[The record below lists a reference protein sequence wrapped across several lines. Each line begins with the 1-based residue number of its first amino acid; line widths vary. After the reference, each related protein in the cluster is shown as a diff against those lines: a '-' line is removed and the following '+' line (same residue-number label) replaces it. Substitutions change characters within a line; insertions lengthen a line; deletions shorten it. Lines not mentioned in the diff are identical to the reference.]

1 MGPITVGP
9 SSSHT
14 AGAVRIGLVCR
25 MLLDDEVK
33 KAKITF
39 YGSFADTYRGHGTD
53 KAVVGGLLGFR
64 TDNEKIRES
73 LRLAEFRG
81 LNYTFQTAEDPKLHP
96 NTVLIEAAS
105 REKKVRVQGA
115 SVGGG
120 AICITEINGMA
131 VSISFTEHTLILFH
145 KDSQGVLASIAHIL
159 SSNGYNIG
167 NLRLSRT
174 RREGDVITVVET
186 DMPVD
191 PSTAGQLRSVE
202 SVSEAV
208 VIPKFEEASHG
219 DSQY

>member
-1 MGPITVGP
+1 MSIGLFDIMGPITIGP

-14 AGAVRIGLVCR
+14 AGAARIGLACR
-25 MLLDDEVK
+25 LLLEDEVK
-33 KAKITF
+33 TAKITF
-39 YGSFADTYRGHGTD
+39 YGSFADTYHGHGTD
-53 KAVVGGLLGFR
+53 KAVIGGLLGFR

-81 LNYTFQTAEDPKLHP
+81 LSYEFFTADDPKLHP
-96 NTVLIEAAS
+96 NTVLIEASS
-105 REKKVRVQGA
+105 RDKTVRVQGA

-120 AICITEINGMA
+120 AIRITEINGMA
-131 VSISFTEHTLILFH
+131 VQIPFVEDTLILFH
-145 KDSQGVLASIAHIL
+145 RDAPGVLASIAHIL

-186 DMPVD
+186 DVPVD
-191 PSTAGQLRSVE
+191 GATTGQLRSVE

-208 VIPKFEEASHG
+208 VIPHF
-219 DSQY
+219 

>member
-1 MGPITVGP
+1 MSIGLFDILGPITIGP

-25 MLLDDEVK
+25 MLLEDDPK
-33 KAKITF
+33 HARITF
-39 YGSFADTYRGHGTD
+39 YGSFADTYHGHGTD

-81 LNYTFQTAEDPKLHP
+81 LSFEIFTAEDPRLHP
-96 NTVLIEAAS
+96 NTVMIEAS
-105 REKKVRVQGA
+105 YKEKTVRIQGA

-120 AICITEINGMA
+120 AIRITEINGMA
-131 VSISFTEHTLILFH
+131 VQITFIEDTLILFH
-145 KDSQGVLASIAHIL
+145 RDSPGVLASIAHIL

-186 DMPVD
+186 DVPVD
-191 PSTAGQLRSVE
+191 RATVDQLRSVE

-208 VIPKFEEASHG
+208 VIPRF
-219 DSQY
+219 

>member
-1 MGPITVGP
+1 MSIGLFDILGPITIGP

-25 MLLDDEVK
+25 MLLEDDVK
-33 KAKITF
+33 HARITF
-39 YGSFADTYRGHGTD
+39 YGSFADTYHGHGTD

-81 LNYTFQTAEDPKLHP
+81 LSFEIFTAEDSRQHP
-96 NTVLIEAAS
+96 NTVVIEARS
-105 REKKVRVQGA
+105 KDKKVRLQGA

-120 AICITEINGMA
+120 AIRITEINGMA
-131 VSISFTEHTLILFH
+131 VQITFIEDTLILFH
-145 KDSQGVLASIAHIL
+145 RDSPGVLASIAHIL

-186 DMPVD
+186 DVPVD
-191 PSTAGQLRSVE
+191 VATVDQLRSVE

-208 VIPKFEEASHG
+208 VIPRF
-219 DSQY
+219 

>member
-1 MGPITVGP
+1 MSIGLFDILGPITIGP

-25 MLLDDEVK
+25 MLLDDDIK
-33 KAKITF
+33 HARITF
-39 YGSFADTYRGHGTD
+39 YGSFADTYHGHGTD
-53 KAVVGGLLGFR
+53 KAVVGGLLGFF

-81 LNYTFQTAEDPKLHP
+81 LSYEIFTAEDPRMHP
-96 NTVLIEAAS
+96 NTVMIEARTKDKS
-105 REKKVRVQGA
+105 VRIQGA

-120 AICITEINGMA
+120 SIRITEINGMA
-131 VSISFTEHTLILFH
+131 VQITFNEDTLILFH
-145 KDSQGVLASIAHIL
+145 RDSPGVLASIAHIL

-186 DMPVD
+186 DVPVD
-191 PSTAGQLRSVE
+191 QTTVSQLWSVE

-208 VIPKFEEASHG
+208 VIPRF
-219 DSQY
+219 

>member
-1 MGPITVGP
+1 MSIGLFDIMGPITIGP

-25 MLLDDEVK
+25 MLLGDDVK
-33 KAKITF
+33 HARITF
-39 YGSFADTYRGHGTD
+39 YGSFADTYHGHGTD
-53 KAVVGGLLGFR
+53 KAVIGGLLGFR

-81 LNYTFQTAEDPKLHP
+81 LSYEIFTQEDPRLHP
-96 NTVLIEAAS
+96 NTVVIEAS
-105 REKKVRVQGA
+105 SKDKKVRLQGA

-120 AICITEINGMA
+120 AFRVNEINGMA
-131 VSISFTEHTLILFH
+131 VQVTFAEDTLILFH
-145 KDSQGVLASIAHIL
+145 RDSPGVLASIAHIL

-186 DMPVD
+186 DVPVD
-191 PSTAGQLRSVE
+191 EATVDQLRSVE

-208 VIPKFEEASHG
+208 VIPRF
-219 DSQY
+219 

>member
-1 MGPITVGP
+1 MSIGLFDILGPITIGP

-25 MLLDDEVK
+25 MLLEDDVK
-33 KAKITF
+33 HARITF
-39 YGSFADTYRGHGTD
+39 YGSFADTYHGHGTD

-81 LNYTFQTAEDPKLHP
+81 LSFEIFTAEDPRLHP
-96 NTVLIEAAS
+96 NTVVIEAQS
-105 REKKVRVQGA
+105 KEKTVRIQGA

-120 AICITEINGMA
+120 AIRITEINGMA
-131 VSISFTEHTLILFH
+131 VQITFVEDTLILFH
-145 KDSQGVLASIAHIL
+145 RDSPGVLASIAHIL

-186 DMPVD
+186 DVPVD
-191 PSTAGQLRSVE
+191 PSTVCQLRSVE

-208 VIPKFEEASHG
+208 VIPRF
-219 DSQY
+219 

>member
-1 MGPITVGP
+1 MSIGLFDILGPITIGP

-25 MLLDDEVK
+25 MLLDDDIK
-33 KAKITF
+33 HARITF
-39 YGSFADTYRGHGTD
+39 YGSFADTYHGHGTD

-81 LNYTFQTAEDPKLHP
+81 LSFEIFTAEDPRLHP
-96 NTVLIEAAS
+96 NTVLIEARS
-105 REKKVRVQGA
+105 KDKTVRVQGA

-131 VSISFTEHTLILFH
+131 VQITFNEDTLILFH
-145 KDSQGVLASIAHIL
+145 RDAPGVLASIAHIL

-186 DMPVD
+186 DVPVD
-191 PSTAGQLRSVE
+191 QTTVSQLWSVE
-202 SVSEAV
+202 SVAEAV
-208 VIPKFEEASHG
+208 VIPRF
-219 DSQY
+219 

>member
-1 MGPITVGP
+1 MSIGLFDILGPITIGP

-25 MLLDDEVK
+25 MLLDDDIK
-33 KAKITF
+33 HARITF
-39 YGSFADTYRGHGTD
+39 YGSFADTYHGHGTD
-53 KAVVGGLLGFR
+53 KAVVGGLLGFF

-81 LNYTFQTAEDPKLHP
+81 LSYEIFTAEGPRMHP
-96 NTVLIEAAS
+96 NTVMIEARTKDKS
-105 REKKVRVQGA
+105 VRIQGA

-120 AICITEINGMA
+120 AIRITEINGMA
-131 VSISFTEHTLILFH
+131 VQITFNEDTLILFH
-145 KDSQGVLASIAHIL
+145 RDSPGVLASIAHIL

-186 DMPVD
+186 DVPVD
-191 PSTAGQLRSVE
+191 QTTVSQLWSVE

-208 VIPKFEEASHG
+208 VIPRF
-219 DSQY
+219 

>member
-1 MGPITVGP
+1 MSIGLFDILGPITIGP

-14 AGAVRIGLVCR
+14 AGAVRIGLACR
-25 MLLDDEVK
+25 MLLDDDVRY
-33 KAKITF
+33 ASITF
-39 YGSFADTYRGHGTD
+39 YGSFADTYHGHGTD
-53 KAVVGGLLGFR
+53 KAVVGGLLGFS

-81 LNYTFQTAEDPKLHP
+81 LSFEISTAEDPRLHP
-96 NTVLIEAAS
+96 NTVLIEARS
-105 REKKVRVQGA
+105 RDKTVRVQGA

-120 AICITEINGMA
+120 AIRITEINGMA
-131 VSISFTEHTLILFH
+131 VQITFVEDTLILFH
-145 KDSQGVLASIAHIL
+145 RDSPGVLASIAHIL

-186 DMPVD
+186 DVPVD
-191 PSTAGQLRSVE
+191 QATVAQLRSVE

-208 VIPKFEEASHG
+208 VIPRF
-219 DSQY
+219 

>member
-1 MGPITVGP
+1 MSIGLFDILGPITIGP

-14 AGAVRIGLVCR
+14 AGAVRIGMVCR
-25 MLLDDEVK
+25 MLLEDD
-33 KAKITF
+33 AKHARITF
-39 YGSFADTYRGHGTD
+39 YGSFADTYHGHGTD

-81 LNYTFQTAEDPKLHP
+81 LSFEIFTAEDPRLHP
-96 NTVLIEAAS
+96 NTVVIEAS
-105 REKKVRVQGA
+105 SKEKTVRIQGA

-120 AICITEINGMA
+120 AIRITEINGMA
-131 VSISFTEHTLILFH
+131 VQITFIEDTLILFH
-145 KDSQGVLASIAHIL
+145 RDSPGVLASIAHIL

-186 DMPVD
+186 DVPVD
-191 PSTAGQLRSVE
+191 RATVDQLRSVE

-208 VIPKFEEASHG
+208 VIPRF
-219 DSQY
+219 

>member
-1 MGPITVGP
+1 MSIGLFDILGPITIGP

-25 MLLDDEVK
+25 MLLQDDVK
-33 KAKITF
+33 HARITF
-39 YGSFADTYRGHGTD
+39 YGSFADTYHGHGTD

-81 LNYTFQTAEDPKLHP
+81 LSFEIFTAEDPRLHP
-96 NTVLIEAAS
+96 NTVAIEARS
-105 REKKVRVQGA
+105 KDKTVRVQGA

-120 AICITEINGMA
+120 AIRITEINGMA
-131 VSISFTEHTLILFH
+131 VQITFNEDTLILFH
-145 KDSQGVLASIAHIL
+145 RDEHGVLASIAHIL

-167 NLRLSRT
+167 NLRLSRI

-186 DMPVD
+186 DVPVD
-191 PSTAGQLRSVE
+191 QTTVNQLWSVE
-202 SVSEAV
+202 SVSDAV
-208 VIPKFEEASHG
+208 VIPRF
-219 DSQY
+219 

>member
-1 MGPITVGP
+1 MSIGLFDILGPITIGP

-25 MLLDDEVK
+25 MLLDDDIK
-33 KAKITF
+33 HARITF
-39 YGSFADTYRGHGTD
+39 YGSFADTYHGHGTD
-53 KAVVGGLLGFR
+53 KAVVGGLLGFF

-81 LNYTFQTAEDPKLHP
+81 LSYEIFTAEDPRMHP
-96 NTVLIEAAS
+96 NTVMIEARTKDKS
-105 REKKVRVQGA
+105 VRIQGA

-120 AICITEINGMA
+120 AIRITEINGMA
-131 VSISFTEHTLILFH
+131 VQITFNEDTLILFH
-145 KDSQGVLASIAHIL
+145 RDSPGVLASIAHIL

-186 DMPVD
+186 DVPVD
-191 PSTAGQLRSVE
+191 QTTVSQLWSVE

-208 VIPKFEEASHG
+208 VIPRF
-219 DSQY
+219 

>member
-1 MGPITVGP
+1 MSIGLFDILGPITIGP

-25 MLLDDEVK
+25 MLLEDDVK
-33 KAKITF
+33 HARITF
-39 YGSFADTYRGHGTD
+39 YGSFADTYHGHGTD

-81 LNYTFQTAEDPKLHP
+81 LSFEIFTTEDPRLHP
-96 NTVLIEAAS
+96 NTVVIEAQS
-105 REKKVRVQGA
+105 KEKNVRIQGA

-120 AICITEINGMA
+120 AIRITEINGMA
-131 VSISFTEHTLILFH
+131 VQITFVEDTLILFH
-145 KDSQGVLASIAHIL
+145 RDSPGVLASIAHIL

-186 DMPVD
+186 DVPVD
-191 PSTAGQLRSVE
+191 PSTVDQLRSVE

-208 VIPKFEEASHG
+208 VIPRF
-219 DSQY
+219 

>member
-1 MGPITVGP
+1 MSIGLFDILGPITIGP

-25 MLLDDEVK
+25 MLLDDDIK
-33 KAKITF
+33 HARITF
-39 YGSFADTYRGHGTD
+39 YGSFADTYHGHGTD
-53 KAVVGGLLGFR
+53 KAVVGGLLGFF

-81 LNYTFQTAEDPKLHP
+81 LSYEIFTAEDPRMHP
-96 NTVLIEAAS
+96 NTVMIEARAKDKS
-105 REKKVRVQGA
+105 VRIQGA

-120 AICITEINGMA
+120 AIRITEINGMA
-131 VSISFTEHTLILFH
+131 VQITFNEDTLILFH
-145 KDSQGVLASIAHIL
+145 RDSPGVLASIAHIL

-186 DMPVD
+186 DVPVD
-191 PSTAGQLRSVE
+191 QTTVSQLWSVE

-208 VIPKFEEASHG
+208 VIPRF
-219 DSQY
+219 

>member
-1 MGPITVGP
+1 MSIGLFDILGPITIGP

-25 MLLDDEVK
+25 MLLEDDVK
-33 KAKITF
+33 HARITF
-39 YGSFADTYRGHGTD
+39 YGSFADTYHGHGTD

-81 LNYTFQTAEDPKLHP
+81 LSFEIFTAEDPRLHP
-96 NTVLIEAAS
+96 NTVVIEAQS
-105 REKKVRVQGA
+105 KEKNVRIQGA

-120 AICITEINGMA
+120 AIRITEINGMA
-131 VSISFTEHTLILFH
+131 VQITFVEDTLILFH
-145 KDSQGVLASIAHIL
+145 RDSPGVLASIAHIL

-186 DMPVD
+186 DVPVD
-191 PSTAGQLRSVE
+191 PSTVGQLRSVE

-208 VIPKFEEASHG
+208 VIPRF
-219 DSQY
+219 

>member
-1 MGPITVGP
+1 MSIGLFDILGPITIGP

-25 MLLDDEVK
+25 MLLEDD
-33 KAKITF
+33 AKHARITF
-39 YGSFADTYRGHGTD
+39 YGSFADTYHGHGTD

-81 LNYTFQTAEDPKLHP
+81 LSFEIFTAEDPRLHP
-96 NTVLIEAAS
+96 NTVVIEAS
-105 REKKVRVQGA
+105 SKEKTVRIQGA

-120 AICITEINGMA
+120 AIRITEINGMA
-131 VSISFTEHTLILFH
+131 VQITFIEDTLILFH
-145 KDSQGVLASIAHIL
+145 RDSPGVLASIAHIL

-186 DMPVD
+186 DVPVD
-191 PSTAGQLRSVE
+191 RATVDQLRSVE

-208 VIPKFEEASHG
+208 VIPRF
-219 DSQY
+219 

>member
-1 MGPITVGP
+1 MSIGLFDILGPITIGP

-25 MLLDDEVK
+25 MLLDDDIK
-33 KAKITF
+33 HARITF
-39 YGSFADTYRGHGTD
+39 YGSFADTYHGHGTD
-53 KAVVGGLLGFR
+53 KAVVGGLLGFF

-81 LNYTFQTAEDPKLHP
+81 LSYEIFTAEDPRVHP
-96 NTVLIEAAS
+96 NTVMIEARTKDKS
-105 REKKVRVQGA
+105 VRIQGA

-120 AICITEINGMA
+120 AIRITEINGMA
-131 VSISFTEHTLILFH
+131 VQITFNEDTLILFH
-145 KDSQGVLASIAHIL
+145 RDSPGVLASIAHIL

-186 DMPVD
+186 DVPVD
-191 PSTAGQLRSVE
+191 QTTVSQLWSVE

-208 VIPKFEEASHG
+208 VIPRF
-219 DSQY
+219 

>member
-1 MGPITVGP
+1 MSIGLFDILGPITIGP

-25 MLLDDEVK
+25 MLLDDDIK
-33 KAKITF
+33 HARITF
-39 YGSFADTYRGHGTD
+39 YGSFADTYHGHGTD
-53 KAVVGGLLGFR
+53 KAVVGGLLGFF

-81 LNYTFQTAEDPKLHP
+81 LSYEIFTAEDPRMHP
-96 NTVLIEAAS
+96 NTVMIEARTKDKS
-105 REKKVRVQGA
+105 VRIQGA

-131 VSISFTEHTLILFH
+131 VQITFNEDTLILFH
-145 KDSQGVLASIAHIL
+145 RDSPGVLASIAHIL

-186 DMPVD
+186 DVPVD
-191 PSTAGQLRSVE
+191 QTTVSQLWSVE

-208 VIPKFEEASHG
+208 VIPRF
-219 DSQY
+219 

>member
-1 MGPITVGP
+1 MSIGLFDILGPITIGP

-25 MLLDDEVK
+25 MLLQDDVK
-33 KAKITF
+33 HARITF
-39 YGSFADTYRGHGTD
+39 YGSFADTYHGHGTD

-81 LNYTFQTAEDPKLHP
+81 LSFEIFTAEDPRLHP
-96 NTVLIEAAS
+96 NTVAIEARS
-105 REKKVRVQGA
+105 KDKTVRVQGA

-120 AICITEINGMA
+120 AIRITEINGMA
-131 VSISFTEHTLILFH
+131 VQISFVEDTLILFH
-145 KDSQGVLASIAHIL
+145 RDAPGVLASIAHIL

-186 DMPVD
+186 DVPVD
-191 PSTAGQLRSVE
+191 DTTVGQLRSVE

-208 VIPKFEEASHG
+208 VIPHF
-219 DSQY
+219 

>member
-1 MGPITVGP
+1 MSIGLFDILGPITIGP

-25 MLLDDEVK
+25 MLLQDDVK
-33 KAKITF
+33 HARITF
-39 YGSFADTYRGHGTD
+39 YGSFADTYHGHGTD

-81 LNYTFQTAEDPKLHP
+81 LSFEIFTAEDPRLHP
-96 NTVLIEAAS
+96 NTVVIEARS
-105 REKKVRVQGA
+105 KDKTVRVQGA

-120 AICITEINGMA
+120 AIRITEINGMA
-131 VSISFTEHTLILFH
+131 VQISFVEDTLILFH
-145 KDSQGVLASIAHIL
+145 RDAPGVLASIAHIL

-186 DMPVD
+186 DVPVD
-191 PSTAGQLRSVE
+191 DTTVSQLRSVE

-208 VIPKFEEASHG
+208 VIPHF
-219 DSQY
+219 

>member
-1 MGPITVGP
+1 MSIGLFDILGPITIGP

-25 MLLDDEVK
+25 MLLDDDIK
-33 KAKITF
+33 HARITF
-39 YGSFADTYRGHGTD
+39 YGSFADTYHGHGTD

-81 LNYTFQTAEDPKLHP
+81 LSFEIFTAEDPRLHP
-96 NTVLIEAAS
+96 NTVLIEARS
-105 REKKVRVQGA
+105 RDKTVRVQGA

-131 VSISFTEHTLILFH
+131 VQITFNEDTLILFH
-145 KDSQGVLASIAHIL
+145 RDAPGVLASIAHIL

-186 DMPVD
+186 DVPVD
-191 PSTAGQLRSVE
+191 QTTVSQLWSVE
-202 SVSEAV
+202 SVAEAV
-208 VIPKFEEASHG
+208 VIPRF
-219 DSQY
+219 

>member
-1 MGPITVGP
+1 MSIGLFDIMGPITIGP

-25 MLLDDEVK
+25 MLLGDDVQH
-33 KAKITF
+33 ARITF
-39 YGSFADTYRGHGTD
+39 YGSFADTAHGHGTD
-53 KAVVGGLLGFR
+53 KAVIGGLLGFR

-81 LNYTFQTAEDPKLHP
+81 LSYEIFTQEDPRLHP
-96 NTVLIEAAS
+96 NTVVIEAS
-105 REKKVRVQGA
+105 SKDKKVRLQGA

-120 AICITEINGMA
+120 AIRVNAINGMA
-131 VSISFTEHTLILFH
+131 VQVTFTEDTLILFPR
-145 KDSQGVLASIAHIL
+145 DSQGVLASIAHIL

-186 DMPVD
+186 DVPVD
-191 PSTAGQLRSVE
+191 EATVDQLRSVE

-208 VIPKFEEASHG
+208 AIPRF
-219 DSQY
+219 

>member
-1 MGPITVGP
+1 MSIGLFDIMGPITIGP

-25 MLLDDEVK
+25 MLLEDEVK
-33 KAKITF
+33 HAKITF
-39 YGSFADTYRGHGTD
+39 YGSFADTYHGHGTD

-81 LNYTFQTAEDPKLHP
+81 LSYEFHTADDPKLHP
-96 NTVLIEAAS
+96 NTVLIEASS
-105 REKKVRVQGA
+105 REKTVRVQGA

-120 AICITEINGMA
+120 AIRITEINGMP
-131 VSISFTEHTLILFH
+131 VQISFVEDTLILFH
-145 KDSQGVLASIAHIL
+145 RDAPGVLASIAHIL

-186 DMPVD
+186 DVPVD
-191 PSTAGQLRSVE
+191 GTTAGQLYSVE

-208 VIPKFEEASHG
+208 VIPHF
-219 DSQY
+219 